1 MMKLQSMSDDVFR
14 QLAEEENSCMI
25 SAIGLDMLSQ
35 EQTKGLAATASEE
48 HSNVI
53 RLAFGTLVS
62 FRRRA
67 MKLTLEE
74 LAEKARVELEELF
87 CIEEDPNYV
96 PEPRTVH
103 NLGHQLKLPVPQ
115 LLVLSGNATSQN
127 AQLDKAALKFAARSR
142 AVEKLNSEQKDALNE
157 FVKVL
162 VDQAIGKKSL

>member
-1 MMKLQSMSDDVFR
+1 MKLQSMSDDVFR
-14 QLAEEENSCMI
+14 RLAEEENSCMI
-25 SAIGLDMLSQ
+25 SAIGLDILS
-35 EQTKGLAATASEE
+35 EEKEGTAVSAQEE
-48 HSNVI
+48 HSNVV

-67 MKLTLEE
+67 LKMTLEE

-87 CIEEDPNYV
+87 SIEEDPTYV

-103 NLGHQLKLPVPQ
+103 NLGQQLKLPVPQ

-127 AQLDKAALKFAARSR
+127 VQLSKAALKFAARSR

-162 VDQAIGKKSL
+162 VDQAVGKKSL

>member
-1 MMKLQSMSDDVFR
+1 MKSLQMSDELFR
-14 QLAEEENSCMI
+14 RWAEDENSCMI
-25 SAIGLDMLSQ
+25 SAIGLDIVTQDERVEVGAKSQ
-35 EQTKGLAATASEE
+35 EE
-48 HSNVI
+48 HTNVT

-67 MKLTLEE
+67 LKMSLEE

-87 CIEEDPNYV
+87 RIEEDATYV

-103 NLGHQLKLPVPQ
+103 NLGHELKLPVPQ

-127 AQLDKAALKFAARSR
+127 VELNNAALKFAARSR
-142 AVEKLNSEQKDALNE
+142 AVEKLNREQTEALNE

-162 VDQAIGKKSL
+162 VAEAVGKKG